1 MSFAYLLPRRRRLTL
16 ALVVALACAVAL
28 VRYLH
33 WDDHA
38 RLWLQEHNLPAA
50 ERAAN
55 IWLPSYSASI
65 EGKPLAGLE
74 EDETSDLTYN
84 PITGTLFTV
93 TGKLPMLVEL
103 SRTGEVLRRIVLK
116 GFSNPEG
123 VAVMENGNIAVADE
137 RRRNLSIFELT
148 PLTRQLD
155 LADGKPFDLGFPDA
169 GNKGFEGIAW
179 DPAQQR
185 LLLGKERDPTAM
197 FSLESDGQNLLGSEL
212 LALPDHGLGM
222 RNLSALSVDP
232 RTGHILVLS
241 AQSHLL
247 LELDERG
254 EPVSF
259 ISLIGGQSGLED
271 RIPRAEGVAMDEDGT
286 IYMVS
291 EPNLF
296 YVFHKNQPFRVG
308 LQPCLVSCEPAPQEV
323 LGTVRPANYQSPATH

>member
-1 MSFAYLLPRRRRLTL
+1 MSLSLFLPRQRRLTL
-16 ALVVALACAVAL
+16 ALVVALACTAAL
-28 VRYLH
+28 TRYLH
-33 WDDHA
+33 WDDRA
-38 RLWLQEHNLPAA
+38 LLWLKEQSVPAA
-50 ERAAN
+50 ERAAS
-55 IWLPSYSASI
+55 IWLPGYKASV
-65 EGKPLAGLE
+65 EGKPLVGLE

-103 SRTGEVLRRIVLK
+103 SRSGDVLRRIALK

-123 VAVMENGNIAVADE
+123 VAVLENGNIAVADE
-137 RRRNLSIFELT
+137 RRRNLSIFELN
-148 PLTRQLD
+148 PLTRELD
-155 LADGKPFDLGFPDA
+155 LADAKPFDLGFPDA

-185 LLLGKERDPTAM
+185 LLLGKERNPTAM
-197 FSLESDGQNLLGSEL
+197 FSLGSDGQHLLDSQL
-212 LALPDHGLGM
+212 QPLPRYGLGM

-232 RTGHILVLS
+232 RTGHILALS

-259 ISLIGGQSGLED
+259 ISLIGGQSGLD
-271 RIPRAEGVAMDEDGT
+271 RRIPRAEGVAMDEDGT

-296 YVFHKNQPFRVG
+296 YVFRKDEPFT
-308 LQPCLVSCEPAPQEV
+308 APQ
-323 LGTVRPANYQSPATH
+323 G